1 MSLAT
6 LARKTKAKQ
15 RVRTRGNF
23 ILNMTGRGNVFGMNA
38 KMSRGNCG
46 GKLTKCAGKRAA
58 CCVGVP
64 NLPPC
69 VELNN
74 QDNTFTVGNDA
85 PNFFYG
91 YERTG
96 PAGDLVPATIDGS
109 SVEWMGWQTT
119 GNFPNQFYINLQNAD
134 PTMLQNHFDS
144 ISFVNCDDDSI
155 RTYYTD
161 DANDTA

>member
-23 ILNMTGRGNVFGMNA
+23 ILNMTGRGNVLGMNA

-64 NLPPC
+64 
-69 VELNN
+69 VESPIVAGYYH
-74 QDNTFTVGNDA
+74 TVRQGTG
-85 PNFFYG
+85 PTRFVYG
-91 YERTG
+91 YDCWWNKSLRFVSTSKLNPLNKLIRWRE
-96 PAGDLVPATIDGS
+96 
-109 SVEWMGWQTT
+109 
-119 GNFPNQFYINLQNAD
+119 
-134 PTMLQNHFDS
+134 
-144 ISFVNCDDDSI
+144 SFGFLSP
-155 RTYYTD
+155 RKW
-161 DANDTA
+161 ANWC